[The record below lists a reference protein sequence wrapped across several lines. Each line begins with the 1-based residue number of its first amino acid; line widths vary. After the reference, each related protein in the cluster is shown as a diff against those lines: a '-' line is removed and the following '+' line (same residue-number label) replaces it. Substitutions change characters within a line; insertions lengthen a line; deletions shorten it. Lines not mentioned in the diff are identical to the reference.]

1 MESFGGVKKNSRNE
15 AFLEMACKLYQAGV
29 TPNVNNVY
37 FERAKIDL
45 LLNRNEHDHAA
56 IIRFQA
62 EGDVGGYLDEVAVG
76 GFQEEVGDVGVN
88 YYVFIVN
95 FCFPLYFFSPVCSP
109 SAPLF

>member
-1 MESFGGVKKNSRNE
+1 MESFGRVKKFSRNE
-15 AFLEMACKLYQAGV
+15 GFLEMACKLYQGGV

-37 FERAKIDL
+37 FERAKIDF

-62 EGDVGGYLDEVAVG
+62 EGDVGGYLEEVAVG
-76 GFQEEVGDVGVN
+76 EFQEEVGDVGVN

-95 FCFPLYFFSPVCSP
+95 FCFPLCFFLPFVHYL
-109 SAPLF
+109 PLCF